1 MDVAS
6 WTWWKA
12 IHEAT
17 FAGNR
22 AAPMPTTLALK
33 LILTPTLIG
42 SSTLAGRRWGP
53 ALGGWLVGLP
63 FTSGPVALF
72 LVLDHGVV
80 FGAQAAG
87 GMLAGTISQVA
98 FTLAYRRLA
107 WRGAWIATAA
117 GVAAFAACTL
127 TLSRLTP
134 APAVGLAATAGAI
147 ALGLALTARA
157 NAAGPATHDL
167 PWWDLPAR
175 MAVATGFVVAVSTA
189 APVLGAQL
197 SGLLSPFPF
206 FGATLAVFAHHRDGA
221 AAAGAVLRGLLYGL
235 LAPAAFFFVLA
246 TLLVPLGAVA
256 AFAAAT
262 ATALAAQAVTL
273 AALRR

>member
-1 MDVAS
+1 
-6 WTWWKA
+6 
-12 IHEAT
+12 
-17 FAGNR
+17 
-22 AAPMPTTLALK
+22 MPTTLALK
-33 LILTPTLIG
+33 LLLTPALIG
-42 SSTLAGRRWGP
+42 SSSLAGRRWGP

-63 FTSGPVALF
+63 FTSGPVAVF
-72 LVLDHGVV
+72 LVLDHGVA

-107 WRGAWIATAA
+107 WRGAWIATAG
-117 GVAAFAACTL
+117 GVVPFAACTL
-127 TLSRLTP
+127 TLSRLTL
-134 APAVGLAATAGAI
+134 APAVGLVATAGAI
-147 ALGLALTARA
+147 ALGLALTART
-157 NAAGPATHDL
+157 NAAGTVTHHL
-167 PWWDLPAR
+167 AWWDLPAR

-206 FGATLAVFAHHRDGA
+206 FGATLAVFAHHHDGD

-235 LAPAAFFFVLA
+235 FAPAAFFFVLA
-246 TLLVPLGAVA
+246 TLLVSLGAVA

-262 ATALAAQAVTL
+262 MTALAAQGVTL

>member
-1 MDVAS
+1 
-6 WTWWKA
+6 
-12 IHEAT
+12 
-17 FAGNR
+17 
-22 AAPMPTTLALK
+22 MPTTLALK
-33 LILTPTLIG
+33 LILTPALIG

-72 LVLDHGVV
+72 LVLDHGVA

-117 GVAAFAACTL
+117 GVGAFVACTV
-127 TLSRLTP
+127 TLNRLTP
-134 APAVGLAATAGAI
+134 APAMGLAATAGAI
-147 ALGLALTARA
+147 VLGLALTARA
-157 NAAGPATHDL
+157 NAARPATHRL

-175 MAVATGFVVAVSTA
+175 MAVATGFVIAVSA
-189 APVLGAQL
+189 VAPVLGAQL

-206 FGATLAVFAHHRDGA
+206 FGATLAVFAHHSDGE

-235 LAPAAFFFVLA
+235 FAPAVFFFVLA
-246 TLLVPLGAVA
+246 TLLVSLGMCQWP
-256 AFAAAT
+256 FRIT
-262 ATALAAQAVTL
+262 RLWPTQSP
-273 AALRR
+273 R